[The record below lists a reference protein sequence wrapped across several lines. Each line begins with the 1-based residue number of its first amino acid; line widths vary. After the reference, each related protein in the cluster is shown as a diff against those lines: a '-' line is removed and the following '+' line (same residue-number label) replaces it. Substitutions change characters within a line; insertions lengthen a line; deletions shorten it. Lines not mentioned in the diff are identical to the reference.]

1 MINQFYLLY
10 PITTYVFL
18 GILFLAVGS
27 LLNVIIYRLPL
38 MIDTEWKAQC
48 SNLLSLPN
56 KPKEKKLNLFLPR
69 SFCPICKSMIPI
81 WFNIPII
88 SYCILLG
95 KCTKC
100 KQKISFRYPL
110 IEIICLIISLYA
122 VWFFGINLKLIFILP
137 FIWILICLFFIDL
150 DHQLLPDSLNL
161 SLLWLGLISNTMFT
175 FTTPSNAILSAAAA
189 YIFLWLFIKLFY
201 LLTKK
206 TGMGNGDFKLFGAF
220 GAWFGWTTLPIILL
234 ISSFIGAIIG
244 TLYLKI
250 SAKNLDTQI
259 PFGPFLCIAGLI
271 SLFFGN
277 EIIQW
282 YIKII

>member
-10 PITTYVFL
+10 PLTTYVFL
-18 GILFLAVGS
+18 SMLFLAVGS

-38 MIDTEWKAQC
+38 MLDTEWKKQC
-48 SNLLSLPN
+48 SNLLLLPV
-56 KPKEKKLNLFLPR
+56 KPIENKLNLFLPR
-69 SFCPICKSMIPI
+69 SFCPNCNSMIPI

-95 KCTKC
+95 KCKKC
-100 KQKISFRYPL
+100 QQKISFRYPL
-110 IEIICLIISLYA
+110 IELICLIISLYA
-122 VWFFGINLKLIFILP
+122 VWYFGINFKLIFILP

-161 SLLWLGLISNTMFT
+161 SLLWLGLIANTMFT
-175 FTTPSNAILSAAAA
+175 FTTPSNAILSSAAA

-201 LLTKK
+201 LITKK
-206 TGMGNGDFKLFGAF
+206 VGMGNGDFKLFGAF
-220 GAWFGWTTLPIILL
+220 GAWFGWAKLPLILL
-234 ISSFIGAIIG
+234 TSSLIGAIIG
-244 TLYLKI
+244 AIYLKI

-277 EIIQW
+277 EIVDW